1 MTQAI
6 THDIHQQ
13 PVEHHSRTSPL
24 ASTWPR
30 CLIPGQP
37 GAASS
42 PLSPARPRPQ
52 FHTKS
57 ANDTARHPTQTRIS
71 PPSTRSQRMTQAI
84 TRDIQRLHVTLLR
97 RPTGAAAHSS
107 LLTPSS
113 QDLSIGCTRNRR
125 FPQIF
130 PKLARLDAAI
140 KHWIDERSRDR
151 RMRTRP
157 INTRSPFSADK
168 RKFSLAGQSKAWFYA
183 DHFVG
188 ITSVGSQAIH

>member
-1 MTQAI
+1 MTF
-6 THDIHQQ
+6 TNNLWSTIHA
-13 PVEHHSRTSPL
+13 PARLP
-24 ASTWPR
+24 PR
-30 CLIPGQP
+30 GV
-37 GAASS
+37 AVSS
-42 PLSPARPRPQ
+42 SLSPAPPRPG

-57 ANDTARHPTQTRIS
+57 TNDTARHPTQTRIS

-84 TRDIQRLHVTLLR
+84 TRDIQRLHVAFLR
-97 RPTGAAAHSS
+97 MRMGAAEPSAS
-107 LLTPSS
+107 LIPFA

-130 PKLARLDAAI
+130 PKFARLDAAI